1 MEKEKVKKPIYKKWW
16 FILIIAFII
25 IGAISSQGDKGS
37 STASSTTEKQET
49 KPDAKKEEPKSYEQ
63 VEASTLIKILEGNAL
78 KAKNT
83 YKDKYVEI
91 TGYLGTVDA
100 SGNYISIDPEEDAM
114 IITGIQAYTTNDEQK
129 KVIAELSKNK
139 KITIK
144 GKIKDVGELIGY
156 SVDIDEIVK

>member
-49 KPDAKKEEPKSYEQ
+49 KKEVAKTYEK
-63 VEASTLIKILEGNAL
+63 VEASTLIKTLEGNAL

-83 YKDKYVEI
+83 YKDKYVEV
-91 TGYLGTVDA
+91 TGYLGNVDA

-129 KVIAELSKNK
+129 KVIAELDKGQK
-139 KITIK
+139 VTVK
-144 GKIKDVGELIGY
+144 GKIKDVGEVLGY
-156 SVDIDEIVK
+156 SIDIDEIVK